1 MRIKQFIDRYN
12 LKRQIIAIAIVISV
26 IPLSILGI
34 SAYKINSNG
43 LMDQKISDTQTN
55 LRSINQSI
63 TSSVNM
69 RKIPALRFCNSSEA
83 RQLVSNVDFEET
95 QYQDCLYSLQRFF
108 NEYMNTKGI
117 HSIVLCGSNDSFY
130 ASRQTYLSS
139 AQYLESFYTAAE
151 TCPTKPWWDNLEN
164 DGGTYYLPYN
174 IPILDASKE
183 NLIGLLTINFM
194 ESELRNSYQYYLTG
208 GSQIMLTSGTGEI
221 ISSEDLTILTKQLE
235 DVYKLEQTLYE
246 EGVNSFLATIN
257 GKQCLVSASYNVTY
271 DIYVFC
277 ISNLESMHVAQRH
290 LLGTL
295 LLLILCSLA
304 IVVFLAI
311 FLSHSITKPVNTLVQ
326 TIESLEIGTTVLPP
340 PQDTH
345 NEWGVIGNALSQMT
359 VKLRDY
365 SEQLVAEQKAKRE
378 AVLQALLMQINP
390 HFLGNTLASAIWLI
404 QMDKKS
410 EAITL
415 ITALSQMFKL
425 SLYKGQEEIP
435 ISDELKYIENYL
447 RVHKIRYGNEFDY
460 SIHCP
465 DELSHH
471 TIIKLLTQPIVENAI
486 YHGINTSDGSYGHI
500 DIFVRQQS
508 TSILIC
514 VENTPTELTN
524 EDILRINNYLAG
536 TAQNKDFGIGLRN
549 VAERIRLVYGPAY
562 GLTFA
567 LRDNRTVVTIEIP
580 ILSEKGGDES
590 Q

>member
-1 MRIKQFIDRYN
+1 MRLKQLIQHYN

-34 SAYKINSNG
+34 SAYKINSDG

-69 RKIPALRFCNSSEA
+69 RKITALRFCNSSEA
-83 RQLVSNVDFEET
+83 THLVSSAEFDEAY
-95 QYQDCLYSLQRFF
+95 YQDCLYSLQRFF

-117 HSIVLCGSNDSFY
+117 HSIVLCGSNDAFY
-130 ASRQTYLSS
+130 ASRQTYWSS
-139 AQYLESFYTAAE
+139 EQYLESFYTAAE
-151 TCPTKPWWDNLEN
+151 ILPTKPWWDNLEN

-174 IPILDASKE
+174 IPILDATKE
-183 NLIGLLTINFM
+183 NLIGLLTINFL

-221 ISSEDLTILTKQLE
+221 ISSDDLTILTKQLE
-235 DVYKLEQTLYE
+235 DVYELEQPLYE
-246 EGVNSFLATIN
+246 EGVNSFPATIN
-257 GKQCLVSASYNVTY
+257 GKQCLVSSSYNITY
-271 DIYVFC
+271 DVYVFC

-295 LLLILCSLA
+295 LLLILCSLT

-465 DELSHH
+465 DELCHH

-486 YHGINTSDGSYGHI
+486 YHGINTSEGSYGHI
-500 DIFVRQQS
+500 DIFVRKQE

-536 TAQNKDFGIGLRN
+536 TTQNKDFGIGLRN
-549 VAERIRLVYGPAY
+549 VAERIRLVYGPSY

-580 ILSEKGGDES
+580 ILSEKGGDEL
-590 Q
+590 